1 LLIGSSINGNAYK
14 HLFWVLSYIFF
25 DSKLHAAVRAE
36 VEPAVAAGLDGLDS
50 RLEKCPLL
58 LSTYEET
65 LRINTSSVTVRDVMA
80 DTKIGNK
87 ILRKGAKVFAPT
99 RQLHFDP
106 LVFGKNVN
114 HFDSER
120 FLRNEGLNKSNSYR
134 PFGGGITHCPG
145 RWLAMKEILLCVA
158 LVLSRFDVKLLDAE
172 SGSEAQAF
180 PKVDTTM
187 LALGVLPPL
196 KGEDVHLVL
205 TKK

>member
-1 LLIGSSINGNAYK
+1 
-14 HLFWVLSYIFF
+14 LSYIFF
-25 DSKLHAAVRAE
+25 DHTLHAAVSAE
-36 VEPAVAAGLDGLDS
+36 VEPAVAAGLEGLDG
-50 RLEKCPLL
+50 RLEKCPRLL
-58 LSTYEET
+58 AVYEEV

-80 DTKIGNK
+80 DTKIGNV
-87 ILRKGAKVFAPT
+87 ILKKGGKVFAPT

-106 LVFGKNVN
+106 LIFGDNVDE
-114 HFDSER
+114 FDPER
-120 FLRNEGLNKSNSYR
+120 FLRNEGLNKSDSYR

-158 LVLSRFDVKLLDAE
+158 LIVSRFDVKLLGTG
-172 SGSEAQAF
+172 SGPEAQAF

-196 KGEDVHLVL
+196 KGEDVHLVF